1 MRLPNMYILGSGF
14 SKNAGLPLG
23 TEIFRQILSE
33 AKNTILYDNIIK
45 SDLGRFIDYCQHG
58 KGLKVSEAD
67 VELEQ
72 FISFLDIEHYLK
84 LAGKDHWSD
93 SGNQTQLA
101 IKNIIARLLYRSPE
115 KILNWEL
122 YEAYGRSL
130 LPGDIIITFN
140 YDNLLETVLD
150 AIGRRYVFSSDE
162 FRRDHNDP
170 ERDRPI
176 LILKLHGSLDWYS
189 ITPYKRSLQLSMD
202 SQDRYWEYKHPIF
215 SFSHEQKATRVF
227 PYLDNKE
234 SALANIY
241 RVDDVLSLQTGIP
254 SVTESPYVVSPSY
267 SKIVYLNEIIDLW
280 FGLSDWGNHC
290 STLTIIGFSLPEH
303 DEYVRQ
309 VIYNI
314 VENYLDHEDLEGIYT
329 KPPLRF
335 VDKISSGSDEEIL
348 RQRYPFID
356 FGKSTVFKNGFGME
370 CILTEDV
377 LRAQEVE
384 P

>member
-1 MRLPNMYILGSGF
+1 MYILGSGF

-23 TEIFRQILSE
+23 TEIFGQILSE
-33 AKNTILYDNIIK
+33 AKKTILYGNIIK
-45 SDLGRFIDYCQHG
+45 RDMGKFIDFCQHG
-58 KGLKVSEAD
+58 KGMNVNEAD

-93 SGNQTQLA
+93 SGNKTQHA
-101 IKNIIARLLYRSPE
+101 IKNIIARLLYCSRE
-115 KILNWEL
+115 KISNWEL

-140 YDNLLETVLD
+140 YDTLLETVLD
-150 AIGRRYVFSSDE
+150 SIGRSYVFSPDE
-162 FRRDHNDP
+162 FRLYCNDP
-170 ERDRPI
+170 NRDRPI

-189 ITPYKRSLQLSMD
+189 ITPYKSRLQVSMN
-202 SQDRYWEYKHPIF
+202 SQDQYWEHKHPIF
-215 SFSHEQKATRVF
+215 SFSHEWKITRAF

-241 RVDDVLSLQTGIP
+241 RVDDVLSLQTETP

-280 FGLSDWGNHC
+280 FGLSGWGNHC

-314 VENYLDHEDLEGIYT
+314 VENYLDTEDLKGIYT

-335 VDKISSGSDEEIL
+335 VDKISSERDEERL
-348 RQRYPFID
+348 RQRYPFIE

-370 CILTEDV
+370 CILTEDE
-377 LRAQEVE
+377 LKEQEIKS
-384 P
+384 

>member
-1 MRLPNMYILGSGF
+1 M
-14 SKNAGLPLG
+14 
-23 TEIFRQILSE
+23 
-33 AKNTILYDNIIK
+33 
-45 SDLGRFIDYCQHG
+45 
-58 KGLKVSEAD
+58 
-67 VELEQ
+67 
-72 FISFLDIEHYLK
+72 
-84 LAGKDHWSD
+84 
-93 SGNQTQLA
+93 
-101 IKNIIARLLYRSPE
+101 
-115 KILNWEL
+115 
-122 YEAYGRSL
+122 
-130 LPGDIIITFN
+130 
-140 YDNLLETVLD
+140 
-150 AIGRRYVFSSDE
+150 
-162 FRRDHNDP
+162 
-170 ERDRPI
+170 
-176 LILKLHGSLDWYS
+176 
-189 ITPYKRSLQLSMD
+189 
-202 SQDRYWEYKHPIF
+202 
-215 SFSHEQKATRVF
+215 
-227 PYLDNKE
+227 
-234 SALANIY
+234 NIY

-370 CILTEDV
+370 CILTEDA
-377 LRAQEVE
+377 LRAQEIE

>member
-45 SDLGRFIDYCQHG
+45 RDLGRFIDYCQHG
-58 KGLKVSEAD
+58 KGLKFSEAD

-115 KILNWEL
+115 EILNWEL

-162 FRRDHNDP
+162 FRRDYNDSD
-170 ERDRPI
+170 RDRPI

-234 SALANIY
+234 SALVNIY

-370 CILTEDV
+370 CILTEDA
-377 LRAQEVE
+377 LRAQEIE